1 MRENF
6 INWGGRSA
14 EDAIPTGFRPRNE
27 LNWLGD
33 APNRNIPM
41 TTPINSTPEKTT
53 ILSDYE
59 SLAASLRRFVEER
72 DWDQFHTARNLAIS
86 LSLES
91 AELLEHFQWSEKDPL
106 NAVDLEEIQD
116 EAADVLLYLML
127 LSDRLGFNLIEA
139 GRQKIFKNK
148 VKYPVEKSKGSSL
161 KYDKLGN

>member
-1 MRENF
+1 
-6 INWGGRSA
+6 
-14 EDAIPTGFRPRNE
+14 
-27 LNWLGD
+27 
-33 APNRNIPM
+33 M
-41 TTPINSTPEKTT
+41 TTPINSTPEETA

>member
-1 MRENF
+1 
-6 INWGGRSA
+6 
-14 EDAIPTGFRPRNE
+14 
-27 LNWLGD
+27 
-33 APNRNIPM
+33 M
-41 TTPINSTPEKTT
+41 TTPINSTPEETA

-59 SLAASLRRFVEER
+59 SLAESLRRFVEER